1 MVLSYH
7 VSRLT
12 FFSRYVA
19 VLALLIL
26 GIAFYQ
32 LNNSYTILIPFI
44 LLAVA
49 GFLLLKIKTRNH
61 KILLTPETIII
72 VESGVFSKN
81 STKINYRSISD
92 TRVRQSFWQ
101 RIFNYGDVEIGV
113 PGANL
118 QQNFSGKGDITVN
131 ATDMRPGIVLKNF
144 QKINEIEH
152 HIVSRISET
161 RPKR

>member
-1 MVLSYH
+1 MANMLSYH

-19 VLALLIL
+19 VLALLVL
-26 GIAFYQ
+26 GVAFYR
-32 LNNSYTILIPFI
+32 LSNSYTVLIPFI

-49 GFLLLKIKTRNH
+49 GFALLEIKTRNH
-61 KILLTPETIII
+61 KILLTPETII

-144 QKINEIEH
+144 QKINEIER
-152 HIVSRISET
+152 HIASRISE
-161 RPKR
+161 RRK